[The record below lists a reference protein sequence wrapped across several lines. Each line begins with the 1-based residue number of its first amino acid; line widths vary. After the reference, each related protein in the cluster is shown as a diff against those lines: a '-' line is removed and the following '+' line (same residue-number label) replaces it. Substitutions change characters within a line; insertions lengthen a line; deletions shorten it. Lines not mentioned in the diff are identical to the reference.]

1 MVTILNSR
9 CKTRFGGYFM
19 GQIEKYLTLKRT
31 KLTIYMILVLWLAV
45 FMQIIVNRLVK
56 EEATLTEAF
65 MGIHAKASESSL
77 EMAGVYGENYLSE
90 IDKKELVSYIAS
102 SIGLR
107 IDDDVKVEEKDNLTV
122 VSYEKSAKRADSTI
136 RLISVRDLD
145 GEDEKTTHYL
155 YVKLSIFEDL
165 DSIISYKDKLE
176 ELFKYLKTEQNQIV
190 VEFVGEYNGNLPL
203 EEKNKIAN
211 QLVKNLGGN
220 IAYENRKDD
229 LFTVY
234 AYSGL
239 IKEYITVAGS
249 KVNMQVAMNYN
260 EQEDA
265 TYVYLATPFLN
276 DGY

>member
-1 MVTILNSR
+1 MN
-9 CKTRFGGYFM
+9 K
-19 GQIEKYLTLKRT
+19 IEKYLTLKRT
-31 KLTIYMILVLWLAV
+31 KITIYMILVLWLAV
-45 FMQIIVNRLVK
+45 FMQIMVNQFVK

-77 EMAGVYGENYLSE
+77 EMAGVYGADYLSE

-102 SIGLR
+102 TIGLR
-107 IDDDVKVEEKDNLTV
+107 IDDNIKVEEKDNYTI
-122 VSYEKSAKRADSTI
+122 VSYEKSAKKADSSI
-136 RLISVRDLD
+136 RLISIRELD
-145 GEDEKTTHYL
+145 GNKNEKTTHYL

-176 ELFKYLKTEQNQIV
+176 EVFKYLKTEQNQIV

-211 QLVKNLGGN
+211 QLVKDLGGN
-220 IAYENRKDD
+220 IAYENRKED